1 MTRSR
6 ASIAVVVLLIGLLF
20 ALDVYATYVVF
31 TSKYPGANDFYP
43 RWRGAQVYWQEGVD
57 PYSSQA
63 TLAIQQDMYGR
74 PAWPDEDQV
83 LFAYP
88 FYTVLLMAPFVW
100 LPYTWA
106 QAVWMA
112 LVEFSLIGGVVLC
125 LNIVG
130 WRVSHW
136 LLGLTVLWS
145 VLFYHSTRTIVLG
158 QFAGLVFLWIAVVLW
173 ALGRR
178 YDVIAGALLAL
189 TTVKPQMSVLL
200 IPALLLWGL
209 GQRRWRFLGGF
220 GAAMALLVGV
230 SFALLPGWI
239 GRFIRQ
245 IALYPSYTALGS
257 PVWIV
262 THYYLPQLGKPV
274 EIGLSA
280 LLLFCLLAQWRHL
293 PRAGVTL
300 GTFHWIVGLTLI
312 VTNLIV
318 TRTATTNYVVLYIP
332 LFLGLKAAANRLSRS
347 DWLLAFFCLLSTV
360 GMWTLFLTTVV
371 GKFEHPAVYLPL
383 PFGLLAAFGWGRT
396 ALQRMTVRQAVR

>member
-1 MTRSR
+1 
-6 ASIAVVVLLIGLLF
+6 
-20 ALDVYATYVVF
+20 
-31 TSKYPGANDFYP
+31 
-43 RWRGAQVYWQEGVD
+43 
-57 PYSSQA
+57 
-63 TLAIQQDMYGR
+63 
-74 PAWPDEDQV
+74 
-83 LFAYP
+83 
-88 FYTVLLMAPFVW
+88 
-100 LPYTWA
+100 
-106 QAVWMA
+106 MA

-189 TTVKPQMSVLL
+189 TTVKPQMTVLL

-262 THYYLPQLGKPV
+262 THYYLPQLGRPV

-280 LLLFCLLAQWRHL
+280 LLLIYLLAQWRHL
-293 PRAGVTL
+293 PRARVTL

-318 TRTATTNYVVLYIP
+318 TRTATTNFVVLYIP
-332 LFLGLKAAANRLSRS
+332 LFLGLKAAANRLSRG
-347 DWLLAFFCLLSTV
+347 DWLLAFFYLLSTV

-383 PFGLLAAFGWGRT
+383 PFGLLAAFGWGKT
-396 ALQRMTVRQAVR
+396 ALQRMTVR